1 MKKLLLLVGIA
12 LTLGLSSLFIQ
23 TSASTP
29 IALDEAVAEFQTR
42 EASFE
47 VIGQPIKFGFASN
60 YSVAIKL
67 FSLGDEVVRA
77 RGQLSGSREISEFV
91 AGETYSAILKFSPAR
106 KSTRQG
112 FEASIGSGLEQT
124 RAATNLPELAS
135 ALRRTYLA
143 EAGGVSQNAIG
154 LVAGLAIGDTSL
166 IDAELLEQMRT
177 VSLTHLTAV
186 SGANCAI
193 IIAMVYLLF
202 SRLRATRWLRTSLSL
217 AALVGY
223 VAIVGAQPS
232 VLRAAFM
239 SSVVLLAIS
248 LGRRATAGA
257 ALGMAI
263 LILLIAD
270 PWLAR
275 DFGFALSASATAG
288 ILLLAPEIYSRLKT
302 RVPNWLALG
311 LSVTISAQLLC
322 LPVLLQLQSGL
333 STYSVLANLLAEPMV
348 APVTI
353 LGILACLVA
362 WCAPWLAFG
371 LSWVASLATWWIA
384 SVAERLADLP
394 MTTISWATGWL
405 GATLAVLV
413 ILSTL
418 AWLRAESPGL
428 KAAGALTLL
437 AVLSVTI
444 GSSGASIA
452 KSASWPPRD
461 WLIVACDVG
470 QGDALVIRSE
480 NQVAVIDVGK
490 DRKLINACL
499 TQLEIHRIDFL
510 VLTHFD
516 LDHVGGLSGAL
527 ENREVG
533 QALISPFDDDRWG
546 ASVSKLALEKSGAT
560 TSFGEIGVQGS
571 LGGFRWR
578 VLSPESNASGA
589 EDSNDA
595 SIVMLWQSLQMNLI
609 TMADLGERG
618 QMRVASKSDSWL
630 GQGLAAVP
638 MVLKVSHHGSAD
650 QYHELIEALGPD
662 LALVSVGADNSYGHP
677 TLRTMGLLERIGAHV
692 FRTDLS
698 GGLAVSISDGVLGV
712 SVSGHG

>member
-1 MKKLLLLVGIA
+1 MKKLLFMVSISLC
-12 LTLGLSSLFIQ
+12 LGLSSLYIQ
-23 TSASTP
+23 GAASNP
-29 IALDEAVAEFQTR
+29 IALDETVAEFQTR

-47 VIGQPIKFGFASN
+47 VIGQPVKFGFGAN

-67 FSLGDEVVRA
+67 ISLGDETVRA
-77 RGQLSGSREISEFV
+77 RGQLSGPAEISNFV
-91 AGETYSAILKFSPAR
+91 TGETYSANLKFSPAR
-106 KSTRQG
+106 KSTRAG
-112 FEASIGSGLEQT
+112 FEATVGSGLEKIS
-124 RAATNLPELAS
+124 AAAGLPRLAS
-135 ALRRTYLA
+135 ELRKSYLA
-143 EAGGVSQNAIG
+143 EAGGVNKNSIG

-166 IDAELLEQMRT
+166 IDSELLEQMRT

-193 IIAMVYLLF
+193 IIAMVYLLL
-202 SRLRATRWLRTSLSL
+202 SRLRAGRWHRTLLSL
-217 AALVGY
+217 GALVGY

-248 LGRRATAGA
+248 FGRRANAGA
-257 ALGMAI
+257 ALGLAI

-270 PWLAR
+270 PWLAT
-275 DFGFALSASATAG
+275 DFGFALSAFATAG

-311 LSVTISAQLLC
+311 LSVTIAAQLLC

-333 STYSVLANLLAEPMV
+333 STYSVLANLLAEPLV

-362 WCAPWLAFG
+362 WFAPWLAFG

-384 SVAERLADLP
+384 SVAQQLASLP
-394 MTTISWATGWL
+394 MTTISWANGWFGAL
-405 GATLAVLV
+405 CAVVVIAATLL
-413 ILSTL
+413 
-418 AWLRAESPGL
+418 WLRAEPAGL

-437 AVLSVTI
+437 AVLSITI

-452 KSASWPPRD
+452 KAASWPSKD
-461 WLIVACDVG
+461 WQIVACDVG
-470 QGDALVIRSE
+470 QGDALVVRSQS
-480 NQVAVIDVGK
+480 QVAVIDVGK
-490 DRKLINACL
+490 DRELIDGCL
-499 TQLEIHRIDFL
+499 SRLGIDRIDLL

-516 LDHVGGLSGAL
+516 LDHVGGLAGAIQG
-527 ENREVG
+527 REVV
-533 QALISPFDDDRWG
+533 QALISPFTDDRWG
-546 ASVSKLALEKSGAT
+546 ASNSKAALENSGAT
-560 TSFGEIGVQGS
+560 SNFGNIGVGGS
-571 LGGFRWR
+571 LGSFSWR
-578 VLSPESNASGA
+578 VLSPESGAAGA

-595 SIVMLWQSLQMNLI
+595 SIVILWQSPQLNLL

-618 QMRVASKSDSWL
+618 QMRVAADTDGWL
-630 GQGLAAVP
+630 GQGLARVP

-650 QYHELIEALGPD
+650 QYPELIEAIGPD
-662 LALVSVGADNSYGHP
+662 LALLSVGADNSYGHP
-677 TLRTMGLLERIGAHV
+677 TLRTLGLLEKIGARV
-692 FRTDLS
+692 FRTDLD
-698 GGLAVSISDGVLGV
+698 GDLAVSISDGVLSV

>member
-1 MKKLLLLVGIA
+1 MKKVLLLVGIA
-12 LTLGLSSLFIQ
+12 LTLGLSSLYIQ

-47 VIGQPIKFGFASN
+47 VIGQPVKFGFASN

-67 FSLGDEVVRA
+67 LSLGDEVVRA
-77 RGQLSGSREISEFV
+77 RGQLSGSREISDFV
-91 AGETYSAILKFSPAR
+91 TGEIYSATLKFSPAR

-112 FEASIGSGLEQT
+112 FEASIGSILEKT

-135 ALRRTYLA
+135 VLRRTYLA

-166 IDAELLEQMRT
+166 IDAEFLEQMRT

-193 IIAMVYLLF
+193 IIGMVYLLL
-202 SRLRATRWLRTSLSL
+202 SRLRAARWLRTSLSL
-217 AALVGY
+217 VALVGY
-223 VAIVGAQPS
+223 VAVVGTQPS

-257 ALGMAI
+257 SLGMAV

-302 RVPNWLALG
+302 RFPSWLALG
-311 LSVTISAQLLC
+311 LSVTMSAQLLC

-333 STYSVLANLLAEPMV
+333 STYSVIANLLAEPLV

-362 WCAPWLAFG
+362 WFAPWLAFG
-371 LSWVASLATWWIA
+371 LSWVASLGTWWIA
-384 SVAERLADLP
+384 SVAEHLAALP
-394 MTTISWATGWL
+394 MTTISWATGWV
-405 GATLAVLV
+405 GATLAVIV
-413 ILSTL
+413 IVATL
-418 AWLRAESPGL
+418 LWLRAEAPGL
-428 KAAGALTLL
+428 KVAGALTLI

-452 KSASWPPRD
+452 KSATWPPRD

-490 DRKLINACL
+490 DEKLIDGCL
-499 TQLEIHRIDFL
+499 TQLGITRIDLL

-516 LDHVGGLSGAL
+516 LDHIGGLAGAL
-527 ENREVG
+527 QGREVG
-533 QALISPFDDDRWG
+533 QALISPFKDDRWG
-546 ASVSKLALEKSGAT
+546 ASSSKLALEESGADS
-560 TSFGEIGVQGS
+560 SFGQVGVRGT
-571 LGGFRWR
+571 LGQFGWL
-578 VLSPESNASGA
+578 VLSPESNATGA

-595 SIVMLWQSLQMNLI
+595 SIVILWQSPQLNLL

-618 QMRVASKSDSWL
+618 QMRVAGNSDAWL
-630 GQGLAAVP
+630 GQGLSAVP

-650 QYHELIEALGPD
+650 QYPELIEALAPD

-677 TLRTMGLLERIGAHV
+677 TLRTIGLLEKLGARI

-698 GGLAVSISDGVLGV
+698 GDLAVSISDGVLGV
-712 SVSGHG
+712 SASGHG

>member
-1 MKKLLLLVGIA
+1 MKKMLLMVSVA
-12 LTLGLSSLFIQ
+12 LSLGLSSLFIQ
-23 TSASTP
+23 SAASTP
-29 IALDEAVAEFQTR
+29 IALDEAVAEFQSR

-47 VIGQPIKFGFASN
+47 VIGQPVKFGFANN

-67 FSLGDEVVRA
+67 LSLDDEMVRA
-77 RGQLSGSREISEFV
+77 RGQLSGPREISEFV
-91 AGETYSAILKFSPAR
+91 AGEIYVANLKFSPAR
-106 KSTRQG
+106 KATRQG
-112 FEASIGSGLEQT
+112 FEASIGSGLEQIKS
-124 RAATNLPELAS
+124 ATSLPALAS
-135 ALRRTYLA
+135 ALRKSYLL
-143 EAGGVSQNAIG
+143 EAGGVSQNSIG

-166 IDAELLEQMRT
+166 IDGELLEQMRT

-193 IIAMVYLLF
+193 IIGMVYLLV
-202 SRLRATRWLRTSLSL
+202 SRLRASRWLRTALSL
-217 AALVGY
+217 AALIGY
-223 VAIVGAQPS
+223 VAIVGTQPS

-248 LGRRATAGA
+248 LGRRATAGS
-257 ALGMAI
+257 ALGLAI

-270 PWLAR
+270 PWLAT
-275 DFGFALSASATAG
+275 DFGFALSAAATAG
-288 ILLLAPEIYSRLKT
+288 ILLLAPEIYLRLKT

-333 STYSVLANLLAEPMV
+333 STYSVLANLLAEPLV

-362 WCAPWLAFG
+362 WFAPWLAFG

-384 SVAERLADLP
+384 LVAEQLAAFP

-405 GATLAVLV
+405 GATLAVVV
-413 ILSTL
+413 IVATL
-418 AWLRAESPGL
+418 LWLRAEAAGM
-428 KAAGALTLL
+428 KATGALTLI
-437 AVLSVTI
+437 AVLSITI

-461 WLIVACDVG
+461 WLVVACDVG
-470 QGDALVIRSE
+470 QGDALVVRSE

-490 DRKLINACL
+490 DRKLIDGCL
-499 TQLEIHRIDFL
+499 TQLGIRRIDLL

-516 LDHVGGLSGAL
+516 LDHIGGLAGAL
-527 ENREVG
+527 QGREVG
-533 QALISPFDDDRWG
+533 QALISPFNDDRWG
-546 ASVSKLALEKSGAT
+546 ASLSKQAIEQFGAVS
-560 TSFGEIGVQGS
+560 SFGQVGVRGS
-571 LGGFRWR
+571 LGQFSWR
-578 VLSPESNASGA
+578 VLSPEPNAAGA

-595 SIVMLWQSLQMNLI
+595 SIVILWQSPQLNLL

-618 QMRVASKSDSWL
+618 QMRVAGSSDSWL
-630 GQGLAAVP
+630 GQGLDSVP

-650 QYHELIEALGPD
+650 QYPELIEALGPD

-677 TLRTMGLLERIGAHV
+677 TLRTIGLLEKLGTRI

-698 GGLAVSISDGVLGV
+698 GDLAVSISDGVLGV